1 MKGSVMTQ
9 PPLATLGEPLAC
21 DLDALAPAEREQQA
35 ATFEQLRQ
43 QVLAVEELA
52 DGWAVQLPTAA
63 STLLLAAR
71 FIENERRC
79 CPFFDFTLH
88 VTPDAGPIWLRITGR
103 PGVKDFLAGAFA
115 PGDSHD

>member
-1 MKGSVMTQ
+1 MTDHALVPVG
-9 PPLATLGEPLAC
+9 PPAVNLAC

-63 STLLLAAR
+63 STLLLVAR

-79 CPFFDFTLH
+79 CPFLDFTLH
-88 VTPDAGPIWLRITGR
+88 VTPDAGPIWLRLTGR